1 MNQLREELQR
11 GHRAQ
16 RNGQPPAKADR
27 DREDARDH
35 RGSGGAQLGAR
46 VLASGTPRTAPR
58 QAAATTR
65 PVTMVQMGWSVAF
78 ALQMQRVEQLASE
91 CGMLGE
97 LGAAIADGF
106 IGGAAEPGGGEL
118 LADLRKSLTKR
129 VRETWDCNR
138 LGTALEWFRDFL
150 RATGRAP
157 FMPLEH
163 AADMHAARY
172 NQDTLDLFAEYI
184 RRKGSRQRHRLGT
197 SLNSDTV
204 DGYVSAIKILRSCE
218 AHYVV
223 TMQQVNMLAP
233 AASKRTRQ
241 LQAPPGTRRLK
252 RGIRAAMLRSLAAIG
267 YDRSSAR
274 GMIEWAAALVA
285 HNLLLRGGEL
295 GVVEGKQWDA
305 TRDASFGVIEFKAPC
320 ADSNHLPWLTW
331 DVVPIKDVVA
341 RRRVCP
347 MAVRRRQAGGAIGS
361 DPLCTYDAVV
371 LAWRASSGTEPPT
384 LGRVEGALTDK
395 PFFLSRSG
403 AEWNT
408 IDTRQLAQA
417 MARALGLE
425 PYEFGA
431 SSFRIGGATDWR
443 DVFKADAE
451 RIITQRG
458 RWHSDIAFIY
468 QRALAEAH
476 LSGSAA
482 VGDAAGA
489 DLETLCKGWV
499 QPASFR

>member
-1 MNQLREELQR
+1 M
-11 GHRAQ
+11 
-16 RNGQPPAKADR
+16 
-27 DREDARDH
+27 
-35 RGSGGAQLGAR
+35 
-46 VLASGTPRTAPR
+46 
-58 QAAATTR
+58 
-65 PVTMVQMGWSVAF
+65 
-78 ALQMQRVEQLASE
+78 
-91 CGMLGE
+91 
-97 LGAAIADGF
+97 
-106 IGGAAEPGGGEL
+106 
-118 LADLRKSLTKR
+118 
-129 VRETWDCNR
+129 
-138 LGTALEWFRDFL
+138 
-150 RATGRAP
+150 
-157 FMPLEH
+157 
-163 AADMHAARY
+163 
-172 NQDTLDLFAEYI
+172 
-184 RRKGSRQRHRLGT
+184 
-197 SLNSDTV
+197 
-204 DGYVSAIKILRSCE
+204 
-218 AHYVV
+218 
-223 TMQQVNMLAP
+223 
-233 AASKRTRQ
+233 
-241 LQAPPGTRRLK
+241 
-252 RGIRAAMLRSLAAIG
+252 
-267 YDRSSAR
+267 
-274 GMIEWAAALVA
+274 
-285 HNLLLRGGEL
+285 
-295 GVVEGKQWDA
+295 
-305 TRDASFGVIEFKAPC
+305 
-320 ADSNHLPWLTW
+320 
-331 DVVPIKDVVA
+331 
-341 RRRVCP
+341 
-347 MAVRRRQAGGAIGS
+347 RRRQAGGAIGS